1 MHNLNNEIFALVDC
15 NNFYVSCERIFNPKL
30 INKPV
35 VVLSNNDGCF
45 ISRSNEAKALGIP
58 MGAPYFEYAEI
69 CKTNNICV
77 LSSNYRL
84 YGEISNRIMNL
95 LKEINTNIEVYSIDE
110 AFLKLDNLPE
120 GELLNFC
127 QNIRC
132 KIKQYI
138 GVPVSIGIASTKTLA
153 KVANQYAKQNK
164 IGVFSVLS
172 NNICNSILK
181 NFDIKD
187 IWGIGKNLNIKLK
200 AMGINNAEQ
209 LKDVNSSIIRNK
221 FGIVVEKTVQ
231 ELRGL
236 PCLDLETIQKNKKN
250 IVTARSFGK
259 SLAELYDIEEALS
272 NYTATACA
280 KMRNQNSKL
289 QGICVFIVSNW
300 HLKNQEFYKNSA
312 VYYFDLATDNTIQV
326 IKAAK
331 VCLSKIYKRNHK
343 YKKVGIIL
351 LDLIDNTFEQYSLL
365 SSIHDEQRNSVLMKT
380 IDSINNKCGKN
391 TVFIASQ
398 GVERQWR
405 MRAENK
411 SPNFI
416 GDWQQLI
423 TAH

>member
-1 MHNLNNEIFALVDC
+1 
-15 NNFYVSCERIFNPKL
+15 
-30 INKPV
+30 
-35 VVLSNNDGCF
+35 
-45 ISRSNEAKALGIP
+45 
-58 MGAPYFEYAEI
+58 
-69 CKTNNICV
+69 
-77 LSSNYRL
+77 
-84 YGEISNRIMNL
+84 
-95 LKEINTNIEVYSIDE
+95 
-110 AFLKLDNLPE
+110 
-120 GELLNFC
+120 
-127 QNIRC
+127 
-132 KIKQYI
+132 
-138 GVPVSIGIASTKTLA
+138 
-153 KVANQYAKQNK
+153 
-164 IGVFSVLS
+164 
-172 NNICNSILK
+172 
-181 NFDIKD
+181 
-187 IWGIGKNLNIKLK
+187 
-200 AMGINNAEQ
+200 MGINNAEQ
-209 LKDVNSSIIRNK
+209 LKDINSSIIRNK

-259 SLAELYDIEEALS
+259 SLTELYDIEEALS

-289 QGICVFIVSNW
+289 QGICVFIVTNW
-300 HLKNQEFYKNSA
+300 HLKDQEFYKNSA
-312 VYYFDLATDNTIQV
+312 SYYFDLATDNTIQI

-331 VCLSKIYKRNHK
+331 ICLSKIYKRNYK

>member
-95 LKEINTNIEVYSIDE
+95 LKEINPNIEVYSIDE
-110 AFLKLDNLPE
+110 AFLKLCQLPE
-120 GELLNFC
+120 RDLLNYC
-127 QNIRC
+127 HIIHS

-138 GVPVSIGIASTKTLA
+138 GVPVSIGIARTKTLA
-153 KVANQYAKQNK
+153 KVANHYAKHNK
-164 IGVFSVLS
+164 TPVFSLLS

-181 NFDIKD
+181 DFDIKD
-187 IWGIGKNLNIKLK
+187 LWGIGENLNIKLK
-200 AMGINNAEQ
+200 ALGINNAEQ
-209 LKDVNSSIIRNK
+209 LKDFNSSVIRNK

-231 ELRGL
+231 ELKGL
-236 PCLDLETIQKNKKN
+236 PCIDLETIQKNKKN

-259 SLAELYDIEEALS
+259 SLTELSEIEEALS

-280 KMRNQNSKL
+280 KMRKQNSKL
-289 QGICVFIVSNW
+289 QGICIFIVTNW
-300 HLKNQEFYKNSA
+300 HLKDQEFYKNS
-312 VYYFDLATDNTIQV
+312 VSYYFDLATDNTIQI

-331 VCLSKIYKRNHK
+331 ICLSKIYKRNYK

-351 LDLIDNTFEQYSLL
+351 LNLIDNTLEQYSLL
-365 SSIHDEQRNSVLMKT
+365 SSIDYEKKNSVLMNT